1 MGLGVWDRL
10 ASTAAKIFISLS
22 FSWTVDGTP
31 RICPPWSPTIWRRHG
46 ADENATQDESG
57 MWGLETG
64 RGVSLLCIQQKQTPE
79 VVLFGGNITVDCM
92 LIELGGCFNFATDD
106 LHDFGQ

>member
-10 ASTAAKIFISLS
+10 ASTAAKHFISLS

-31 RICPPWSPTIWRRHG
+31 RICPPQSPTICRRHG
-46 ADENATQDESG
+46 ADENAPQDENG

-64 RGVSLLCIQQKQTPE
+64 RGVSFLCIQQK
-79 VVLFGGNITVDCM
+79 
-92 LIELGGCFNFATDD
+92 
-106 LHDFGQ
+106 